1 MFRKSVLRILPLF
14 VLAAGLSAQAAD
26 TAKPAPGNSGT
37 MINSAASSPT
47 KAKYWVF
54 RTDKDAVAIHI
65 ANKIGPK
72 PKTVAYLMVYSP
84 GVSGFQRLANIQ
96 VEVNGTVQNI
106 PDMLEVDL
114 VPKASGKHFEMM
126 YTNNANTVKLGVL
139 RYREGSNGR
148 ASSDLQVQLDS
159 AVLKSVVRGNPC
171 DEPLV
176 DDMGEE
182 EELEQD
188 AVLIPLSVEAVV
200 GIGK

>member
-1 MFRKSVLRILPLF
+1 MFRKCVFRVLPLF
-14 VLAAGLSAQAAD
+14 VLAFGLNAHAVD
-26 TAKPAPGNSGT
+26 PAKPAPGGSGT

-54 RTDKDAVAIHI
+54 RTEKDAVAIHI

-114 VPKASGKHFEMM
+114 VPAANGKYFQIM
-126 YTNNANTVKLGVL
+126 YNEKGNTAKLGVL

-148 ASSDLQVQLDS
+148 ESSDLQVQLDS
-159 AVLKSVVRGNPC
+159 AVLRSVVRGNPC

-188 AVLIPLSVEAVV
+188 AVLIPLSVQVA